1 MVNSAEPLQRD
12 GSTVNAAWTIIS
24 NLIAGI
30 VLYGG
35 IGWLLSLWLG
45 HRAVFVAGG
54 VLIGTALTA
63 RKAVMTAMAERT
75 VVRRRRAT

>member
-1 MVNSAEPLQRD
+1 MVNSAEPIQRD
-12 GSTVNAAWTIIS
+12 GSTVNTAWTIIS

-30 VLYGG
+30 ILYGG

-54 VLIGTALTA
+54 VLIGTALSLYL
-63 RKAVMTAMAERT
+63 VHVRT
-75 VVRRRRAT
+75 SQEAGEPPGKR

>member
-1 MVNSAEPLQRD
+1 MANSVEPIQRD
-12 GSTVNAAWTIIS
+12 GSTANAAWMIIS

-54 VLIGTALTA
+54 VLVGTALSLYL
-63 RKAVMTAMAERT
+63 VHVRT
-75 VVRRRRAT
+75 SQGADEPPEKR